1 MEAKSKSL
9 RQTSSPSKVT
19 DGVPASNGKGAL
31 TPRLRSQIVSETKHI
46 ERDCRVA
53 ATSHFAAATFWTTV
67 YYVLGIPA
75 TIVAGVAGLTA
86 LADHAL
92 VAAVLAIVA
101 TGLTATTTFLN
112 AGEKAHSH
120 GRKRFQYEELK
131 NDVRVFREVTMKLID
146 DDDEMHRELMQLC
159 KLRNRLNR
167 DSPQVRQR
175 AVRKV
180 ARELEREDAER
191 KRHGRTTEASGAI
204 RWLARRFG
212 SSEPSSA

>member
-9 RQTSSPSKVT
+9 RHTSAPPDVGEAATASKGKIPST
-19 DGVPASNGKGAL
+19 A
-31 TPRLRSQIVSETKHI
+31 RLRSQIVAETKHI

-53 ATSHFAAATFWTTV
+53 STSHFAAATFWTTL
-67 YYVLGIPA
+67 YYLLGIPA

-86 LADHAL
+86 LADHTL
-92 VAAVLAIVA
+92 VAATLAIVA
-101 TGLTATTTFLN
+101 TALTATTTFLN
-112 AGEKAHSH
+112 AGEKAHAH

-146 DDDEMHRELMQLC
+146 DDDDLHRELMQLC

-175 AVRKV
+175 AVARV
-180 ARELEREDAER
+180 ARELEREDARARQRGRQPER
-191 KRHGRTTEASGAI
+191 SAAI

-212 SSEPSSA
+212 PSEPSSA

>member
-9 RQTSSPSKVT
+9 RHTSAPPDVGEAATASKGKIPST
-19 DGVPASNGKGAL
+19 A
-31 TPRLRSQIVSETKHI
+31 RLRSQIVAETKHI

-53 ATSHFAAATFWTTV
+53 STSHFAAATFWTTL
-67 YYVLGIPA
+67 YLLGIPA

-86 LADHAL
+86 LADHTL
-92 VAAVLAIVA
+92 VAATLAIVA
-101 TGLTATTTFLN
+101 TALTATTTFLN
-112 AGEKAHSH
+112 AGEKAHAH

-146 DDDEMHRELMQLC
+146 DDDLHRELMQLC

-175 AVRKV
+175 AVARV
-180 ARELEREDAER
+180 ARELEREDARARQRGRQPER
-191 KRHGRTTEASGAI
+191 SAAI

-212 SSEPSSA
+212 PSEPSSA

>member
-9 RQTSSPSKVT
+9 RQTSSPSEVT
-19 DGVPASNGKGAL
+19 EGVPASNGKRAL
-31 TPRLRSQIVSETKHI
+31 TPRLRAQIVNETKHI

-53 ATSHFAAATFWTTV
+53 STSHFAAATFWNTL

-86 LADHAL
+86 LADHTL
-92 VAAVLAIVA
+92 VAAVLAITA
-101 TGLTATTTFLN
+101 TALTATTTFLN
-112 AGEKAHSH
+112 AGEKAHAH

-146 DDDEMHRELMQLC
+146 DDEEMHRELMQLC

-175 AVRKV
+175 AVMRI
-180 ARELEREDAER
+180 ARQLEREEAQR
-191 KRHGRTTEASGAI
+191 KGHGRDAEASGAI
-204 RWLARRFG
+204 RWLARLFG
-212 SSEPSSA
+212 PSEPSSA